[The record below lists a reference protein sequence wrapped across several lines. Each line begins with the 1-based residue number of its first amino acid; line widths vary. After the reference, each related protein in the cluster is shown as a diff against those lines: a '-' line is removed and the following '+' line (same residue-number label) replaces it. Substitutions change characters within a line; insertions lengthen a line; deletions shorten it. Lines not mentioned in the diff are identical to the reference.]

1 MIYLEWFIAIAA
13 LTVFAFAF
21 AGAILHA
28 NDRQKFYDEQRR
40 REVSNVNKRRAD

>member
-1 MIYLEWFIAIAA
+1 MIYLEWFIAIAT

-28 NDRQKFYDEQRR
+28 NDRQTFYNERR
-40 REVSNVNKRRAD
+40 KREVSDVNKRRTD

>member
-1 MIYLEWFIAIAA
+1 MIYLEWFVAIAA

-28 NDRQKFYDEQRR
+28 NERQKFYDERR
-40 REVSNVNKRRAD
+40 KKEISDVNKRRAD